1 MQIAMRLY
9 KMRCMPTFTKV
20 HDENAQMLLDLGAR
34 LRMARKRRNLS
45 AAHVAEAA
53 GITRVTLNRLEVGE
67 PAAATLGT
75 LTKVMD
81 VLGLAGD
88 LVLIARD
95 DKRGHQIR
103 DEQLLQKKPP
113 ALPRLIPL
121 KDLPHL
127 REVAAWHIRNADAK
141 VTPAEAFELYERN
154 WRHIEPKLIVGKEA
168 RLLAQMTKTVGK
180 GVLLV

>member
-1 MQIAMRLY
+1 MQFQLLSY
-9 KMRCMPTFTKV
+9 KIRYMPTFTPV
-20 HDENAQMLLDLGAR
+20 QDDNAQMLLDLGAR

-45 AAHVAEAA
+45 AEHVAAAA

-75 LTKVMD
+75 LTKVMG

-88 LVLIARD
+88 LVLLARD

-103 DEQLLQKKPP
+103 DEQLLQKKMP
-113 ALPRLIPL
+113 ALPRLIAL

-127 REVAAWHIRNADAK
+127 RDVAAWHIRNEDAK
-141 VTPAEAFELYERN
+141 FTPTEAFELYERN
-154 WRHIEPKLIVGKEA
+154 WRYIEPHLIVGKEA
-168 RLLAQMTKTVGK
+168 RLLAQMTKMVGK